1 MNFYNPYYSF
11 IPYSMPETKI
21 GLFRSLFGSGGRFSL
36 GSIISGTQKTLG
48 VINQAIPVIK
58 QVSPVVKN
66 AKTIFKVMNEFKK
79 TDSPKANSN
88 TKNNN
93 TGSTNNSAA
102 ENETIENETIE
113 NNSEKNNGPTF
124 FI

>member
-21 GLFRSLFGSGGRFSL
+21 GLFRSLFGSGGKFSL

-88 TKNNN
+88 IKNTN
-93 TGSTNNSAA
+93 TDITNNS
-102 ENETIENETIE
+102 TVGNETIE